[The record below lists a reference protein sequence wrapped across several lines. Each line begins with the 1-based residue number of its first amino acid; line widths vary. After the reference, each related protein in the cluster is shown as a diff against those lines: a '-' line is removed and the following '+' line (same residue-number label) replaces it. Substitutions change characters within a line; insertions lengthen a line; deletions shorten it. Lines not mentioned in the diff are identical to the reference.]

1 MKTVQESMRSMSKRY
16 SIVVVIIVISVLS
29 ITTSFI
35 VMTQKQQHTTFAQ
48 LQGQESLNFSI
59 EQAAMQEFPVPLG
72 WAKVLRHM
80 GLLSDQMALHG
91 LQMEV

>member
-48 LQGQESLNFSI
+48 LQGQESLNFTFSLFHRAGPRFCATWGYYRTRWRSMDYRWRS
-59 EQAAMQEFPVPLG
+59 ECYCAC
-72 WAKVLRHM
+72 
-80 GLLSDQMALHG
+80 
-91 LQMEV
+91 